1 MLGVTVLAGPVA
13 AAITREAWTP
23 LFQGVEWARGEAD
36 KSEPRRQRVVAVRVD
51 LRAPGIEFF
60 ATAANGDQP
69 LETTSETTSEFLARN
84 GLQVAINANFFS
96 PCCAPGDKD
105 LAGLAISRGEVVSP
119 QEVRH
124 HGAGVLLLTRDNRA
138 TIAVM
143 DATVLR
149 TREVW
154 TAISGSGVVLV
165 GGEKPARPTKA
176 FATLAHPR
184 SAVGVTKDG
193 RYLILVAI
201 DGRQSGHS
209 DGATLAEVA
218 DWLTRFGAHDGL
230 NLDGGGSTALVAES
244 GGRAVA
250 LNRPSGAVRGSVAR
264 QERSN
269 GNNFGLWARPLAGT
283 EN

>member
-1 MLGVTVLAGPVA
+1 MRCLWLFLGVTVLAGPVMA
-13 AAITREAWTP
+13 TVTVGAWTP
-23 LFQGVEWARGEAD
+23 LFQGVERATGEPDQAEARLQ
-36 KSEPRRQRVVAVRVD
+36 KVSAVRVD
-51 LRAPGIEFF
+51 LGDPDIEFF
-60 ATAANGDQP
+60 STPSNGERP
-69 LETTSETTSEFLARN
+69 LETTSESTSEFLGRH

-176 FATLAHPR
+176 FATLR
-184 SAVGVTKDG
+184 SSSELTVG
-193 RYLILVAI
+193 
-201 DGRQSGHS
+201 SS
-209 DGATLAEVA
+209 
-218 DWLTRFGAHDGL
+218 
-230 NLDGGGSTALVAES
+230 
-244 GGRAVA
+244 
-250 LNRPSGAVRGSVAR
+250 P
-264 QERSN
+264 
-269 GNNFGLWARPLAGT
+269 
-283 EN
+283 